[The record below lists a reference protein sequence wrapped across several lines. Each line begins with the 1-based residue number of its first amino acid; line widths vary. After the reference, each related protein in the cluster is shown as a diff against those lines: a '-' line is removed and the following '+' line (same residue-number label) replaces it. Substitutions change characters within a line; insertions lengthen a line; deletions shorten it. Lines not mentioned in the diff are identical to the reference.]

1 MLPLR
6 VPDRPLC
13 LHAGRVTAIEIAV
26 GEAVIS
32 FEADRDGA
40 LRQLAFGPLGAA
52 EPSIDRGPF
61 PPEAFPLAYPSWGQD
76 VSQPP
81 AFRLTSHDG
90 RRTCY
95 PVLTGSEHSGDAHRI
110 RLADERLALTVDL
123 CLTVHPAEGVLEQWA
138 EIQHGQPGPV
148 TLHAAA
154 AAAPVL
160 DAPAPWLTRF
170 DGDWAAEWTAATTP
184 VPIGTTTIQSL
195 GAIRPCLQASPFF
208 LLATDGPAAE
218 DTGAVLAGSLAWGGG
233 IRLSFERRVAQA
245 ARLRVRC
252 GHQPADYVLDPG
264 TDFSTPRM
272 VWAWSADGTRTLT
285 HRLHWW
291 ARGHVVR
298 DGQRIRPIV
307 FNTWEA
313 TFFDFDQAKLERM
326 MAGAADLGAEL
337 FLLDDGW
344 FGTEFPRADDRAGLG
359 DWEADPVKLP
369 AGLAGLPPAAVRNG
383 LRFGLWVEPEM
394 VNPASQLYRSH
405 PDWVVSEPDR
415 PRRQERNQ
423 LVLDLC
429 RPEVREFVSGT
440 VDRILADAPGIG
452 YLKWDANRD
461 ISEPG
466 SGVLSPDRQANLWTD
481 TVRARW
487 QVMAEVA
494 ERWPDTEL
502 LLCASGGG
510 RTDLGTLRWFHEV
523 WLSDNTDAAD
533 RLRMQWHASQ
543 FLPPQVIAAHVT
555 RRAGQDLAFACAV
568 AMSAR
573 FGFDLDPATLSPAE
587 RTVCRR
593 AVAIYREVRDLVQLG
608 DEFRLVAPDAPGSE
622 GRAALAFCGPAA
634 RRAVVF
640 GYQLAESLDGSAPP
654 CPAPWADP
662 DLAYRTR
669 ELTLTSEDEIA
680 TDRTGAR
687 LLADGLAW
695 PLTAER
701 SAVIWLVDATRLDW
715 PVG

>member
-1 MLPLR
+1 M
-6 VPDRPLC
+6 
-13 LHAGRVTAIEIAV
+13 TAIDIAV
-26 GEAVIS
+26 GEAAVS

-40 LRQLAFGPLGAA
+40 LRQLGFRPLGAG
-52 EPSIDRGPF
+52 ERRIDRGPF
-61 PPEAFPLAYPSWGQD
+61 PPEAFPLAYPTWGQD
-76 VSQPP
+76 VSRSP

-90 RRTCY
+90 LRTCY
-95 PVLTGSEHSGDAHRI
+95 PVLTGYEHSGDEHRI
-110 RLADERLALTVDL
+110 RLADKRLTLSIDL
-123 CLTVHPAEGVLEQWA
+123 CLRVHPAEEVLEQWA
-138 EIQHGQPGPV
+138 EIRHYQPGPV

-160 DAPAPWLTRF
+160 HAPTPWLTRF
-170 DGDWAAEWTAATTP
+170 DGDWAAEWTAATAT
-184 VPIGTTTIQSL
+184 VPIGTTTVQSH
-195 GAIRPCLQASPFF
+195 AAVRPCLQASPFF
-208 LLATDGPAAE
+208 LLAPDGPAAE
-218 DTGAVLAGSLAWGGG
+218 DAGPVLAGSLAWGGG
-233 IRLSFERRVAQA
+233 IRLSFERRLAQPE
-245 ARLRVRC
+245 RLRVRC

-264 TDFSTPRM
+264 TDFTTPRM
-272 VWAWSADGTRTLT
+272 VWAWSPDGTRSLT
-285 HRLHWW
+285 HRLHRWV
-291 ARGHVVR
+291 RRHVVR
-298 DGQRIRPIV
+298 DGQRTRPIV
-307 FNTWEA
+307 YNTWEA

-344 FGTEFPRADDRAGLG
+344 FGTEFPRTDDRAGLG

-369 AGLAGLPPAAVRNG
+369 DGLAGLPAAAIRNG
-383 LRFGLWVEPEM
+383 LRFGVWVEPEM
-394 VNPASQLYRSH
+394 VNPASRLYRSH

-415 PRRQERNQ
+415 PRREERNQ

-429 RPEVREFVSGT
+429 RPQVREFVSGT
-440 VDRILADAPGIG
+440 VDRILADTPGVG

-466 SGVLSPDRQANLWTD
+466 SGALPADRQANLWTD

-487 QVMAEVA
+487 QVMAGVA

-502 LLCASGGG
+502 MLCASGGG

-523 WLSDNTDAAD
+523 WLSDNTDAAA

-543 FLPPQVIAAHVT
+543 FLPPQIIAAHVT
-555 RRAGQDLAFACAV
+555 RWGGQDLALACAV

-593 AVAIYREVRDLVQLG
+593 AATIYREVRDLVQLG
-608 DEFRLVAPDAPGSE
+608 DEFRLIAPDAPGSE

-640 GYQLAESLDGSAPP
+640 GYQLAEGSGGPATS
-654 CPAPWADP
+654 CPAPWVHP
-662 DLAYRTR
+662 DLAYRVR
-669 ELTLTSEDEIA
+669 QLTLTSGDEIA
-680 TDRTGAR
+680 TERTGAS
-687 LLADGLAW
+687 LLTDGLAW
-695 PLTAER
+695 PLTTER
-701 SAVIWLVDATRLDW
+701 TAVLWLFDA
-715 PVG
+715 P